1 MNLNTISLPT
11 KARPTKLKKRKEKPW
26 CWFAEV
32 APGLGVVGVYFGL
45 SIDIH
50 VFVHPL
56 SLSLVHFFCSFH
68 GSFSFYSILTMMSTI
83 DLCYLLLILEDH
95 WILKKL
101 GSIEHSLVL
110 IEPLLPSKE
119 AHSKHTHTHTH
130 THKLLKW
137 PLETSTWNKFKNH
150 FGEMDGTKFKT
161 ISWLSWEQWESA
173 MGS

>member
-1 MNLNTISLPT
+1 MLICWSC
-11 KARPTKLKKRKEKPW
+11 PW
-26 CWFAEV
+26 TRGGRCILWAFHRHSCFCSSSFT
-32 APGLGVVGVYFGL
+32 YFSAL
-45 SIDIH
+45 F
-50 VFVHPL
+50 FVHFMAP
-56 SLSLVHFFCSFH
+56 FPFIP
-68 GSFSFYSILTMMSTI
+68 ILTMMSTI

-119 AHSKHTHTHTH
+119 AHSKHTHTH
-130 THKLLKW
+130 KLLKW

-161 ISWLSWEQWESA
+161 ISWLSWRKMNMDYNFTYSLFWEMKLQFLFKWWKNYITFSLEF
-173 MGS
+173 